1 MKNLPAK
8 RGDST
13 PTLRCRPPLDY
24 LPKVVFTFKK
34 SFFSVYYKRQVLLI
48 KDMHYI
54 LGLIMIVVG
63 GLLVVKSEWFLQ
75 NFGTVAWAEEHLG
88 FNGGSRLFYKLIGI
102 VIIFFGFMVITNL
115 MGAFLMGTVGK
126 LFVR

>member
-1 MKNLPAK
+1 M
-8 RGDST
+8 
-13 PTLRCRPPLDY
+13 
-24 LPKVVFTFKK
+24 V
-34 SFFSVYYKRQVLLI
+34 
-48 KDMHYI
+48 
-54 LGLIMIVVG
+54 VVG

-88 FNGGSRLFYKLIGI
+88 FNGGSRLFYKLTGI
-102 VIIFFGFMVITNL
+102 VIIFFGFMVVTNL